1 MGLTT
6 PPPGYNSVVGDVPSA
21 VNKEEAG
28 MCMDSDDIDGCVTLT
43 NPLNYDE
50 LVVYDEAAL
59 LPAYLIIFPP
69 ITK

>member
-1 MGLTT
+1 M
-6 PPPGYNSVVGDVPSA
+6 
-21 VNKEEAG
+21 NKEEAG